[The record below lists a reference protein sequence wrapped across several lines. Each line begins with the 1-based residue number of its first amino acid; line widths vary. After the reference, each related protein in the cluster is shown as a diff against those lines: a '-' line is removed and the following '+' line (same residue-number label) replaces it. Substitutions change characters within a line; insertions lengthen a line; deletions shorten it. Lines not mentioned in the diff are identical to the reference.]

1 MALPGPAIAVAQ
13 QRVVDAEI
21 LDDRQFAVAVI
32 PVIGRFSVAEHPI
45 ADAVFIGLGEQI
57 HIVENEALDLEVAAE
72 NGKERHLGLD
82 MAEFEHFWARSP
94 GGVFERHTI
103 RRQRRAERDRE
114 IEIARDGEFAA
125 GLLAHLAGDDI
136 LEFIGVLK
144 A

>member
-94 GGVFERHTI
+94 GGVSNVTSS
-103 RRQRRAERDRE
+103 AVSDGLNE
-114 IEIARDGEFAA
+114 IERSKLPAMVSSRPVFSLTLRAMISLN
-125 GLLAHLAGDDI
+125 LLAS
-136 LEFIGVLK
+136 
-144 A
+144 